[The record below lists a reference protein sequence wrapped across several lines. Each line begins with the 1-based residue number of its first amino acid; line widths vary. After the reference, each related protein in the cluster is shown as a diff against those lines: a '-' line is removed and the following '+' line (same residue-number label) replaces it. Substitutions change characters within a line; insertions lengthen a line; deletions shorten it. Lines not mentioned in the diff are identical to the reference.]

1 MLLQMRQCCDHPHLV
16 LSRADTTSDL
26 GKIGKQLLRRWRE
39 MQQGEGGEGA
49 AAAVSQGRFLE
60 DTLLRLKRQAG
71 YLTYISPVSPLHL
84 PYISRPPAPP
94 RSR

>member
-1 MLLQMRQCCDHPHLV
+1 
-16 LSRADTTSDL
+16 
-26 GKIGKQLLRRWRE
+26 

-71 YLTYISPVSPLHL
+71 YLPYISPISPPYLPYISPTSPLHL
-84 PYISRPPAPP
+84 P
-94 RSR
+94 